1 MSLSSPSSSNNN
13 SFFQSKL
20 REIERKI
27 SLENAHNEELMLE
40 LALQKKQTGGGSSSL
55 TAGGTAGTSATAATT
70 NSTQINNLLNQELQ
84 LAGLQGTGIGLPATT
99 SGLFFA
105 SFFCWILRGI
115 VLNQAQNS
123 ISCFIF
129 KYSLLFTQMA
139 IAEAFWQL
147 VGVPKLSNWLVEF

>member
-1 MSLSSPSSSNNN
+1 MTPNGSRFFAWKKDNTTHLGPSAFRERRSFPWPLVSYSSPSSSRNT

-55 TAGGTAGTSATAATT
+55 TAGGTAGTSGTAATT

-105 SFFCWILRGI
+105 SFFC
-115 VLNQAQNS
+115 
-123 ISCFIF
+123 
-129 KYSLLFTQMA
+129 
-139 IAEAFWQL
+139 
-147 VGVPKLSNWLVEF
+147 

>member
-1 MSLSSPSSSNNN
+1 MSFSSPSSSTLL
-13 SFFQSKL
+13 FQSKL

-105 SFFCWILRGI
+105 SFF
-115 VLNQAQNS
+115 
-123 ISCFIF
+123 
-129 KYSLLFTQMA
+129 
-139 IAEAFWQL
+139 
-147 VGVPKLSNWLVEF
+147 VEY